1 MQNVYI
7 AIDLKSFY
15 ASVECVERGLDP
27 LKTNLVV
34 ADSSRTEK
42 KQYVLLLVLH

>member
-1 MQNVYI
+1 MAEHIYI
-7 AIDLKSFY
+7 ACDLKFFY

-34 ADSSRTEK
+34 ADESRTEK
-42 KQYVLLLVLH
+42 KYALLFLPL